1 MTSPLR
7 RLVRIAIILLS
18 FALLFNFFGYYFTYT
33 KSQENE
39 KLVDIISLA
48 ERQRTLSQ
56 SISKNVVVLCRLKT
70 YESRKQKIKANLR
83 KDLLEFEKHDHFF
96 RGELKIDGIPP
107 PPGNFETTIL
117 LSRAHLHSKTII
129 SLMSRSGI

>member
-39 KLVDIISLA
+39 KLVDIISIA

-96 RGELKIDGIPP
+96 RGELKI
-107 PPGNFETTIL
+107 
-117 LSRAHLHSKTII
+117 
-129 SLMSRSGI
+129 